1 MSRKKLRQNVRV
13 FPFWLAF
20 AGNIGYDSSVMFT
33 DSQRKHGQEAAGQAM
48 VEYVIVFA
56 ALLSLVAVMALCLYA
71 VRQQSNRALDLVASE
86 YP

>member
-1 MSRKKLRQNVRV
+1 MVSYLVMVKKMHRG
-13 FPFWLAF
+13 F
-20 AGNIGYDSSVMFT
+20 GGCS
-33 DSQRKHGQEAAGQAM
+33 GQAM

-56 ALLSLVAVMALCLYA
+56 ILLGVVAILSLCLYA